1 MNKGV
6 EILLN
11 RMDSNPEEFIGTG
24 SRSKWRDY
32 FTTYREY
39 LNEEDVE
46 AFETKLNTLI
56 QDKFTEVIMKELL
69 EDKPSDEGKSMGRH
83 PIQGTGLGGQT
94 LRLSSVD
101 PNGFQSVWS
110 NPIPTIGNG
119 GTGASTVI
127 QLGNEMLDENVLR
140 KIKRKLGI

>member
-1 MNKGV
+1 MNKGI

-32 FTTYREY
+32 FTTYKEY
-39 LNEEDVE
+39 LNEEDVK

-56 QDKFTEVIMKELL
+56 QDKFTETIMKELL
-69 EDKPSDEGKSMGRH
+69 EDKPSEGKSMGRH

-94 LRLSSVD
+94 LVGSLEARENSIHS
-101 PNGFQSVWS
+101 WTA
-110 NPIPTIGNG
+110 IPTIGNG
-119 GTGASTVI
+119 GTGSSSII
-127 QLGNEMLDENVLR
+127 QLGNETLDEHLLK